1 MLFLFGRYSQPA
13 KLLLGAAAIAVG
25 IALHHVVYVAA
36 GGVLLLWGVAGLISA
51 ARNPRAGRERTP

>member
-1 MLFLFGRYSQPA
+1 MLFLFGRYSQPV
-13 KLLLGAAAIAVG
+13 KLLPGAAAIAVG

-51 ARNPRAGRERTP
+51 ARNPRAGRPSS